1 VAKIIISGPGNIISL
16 KKIANA
22 VGMRNINTVKNY
34 LGYLQD
40 SYLVKESTVKD
51 GIRISIVP
59 IWEFLILT
67 P

>member
-1 VAKIIISGPGNIISL
+1 MAKIIISGPGNIISL